1 VNEWVVCGDSMGASE
16 CSGVAFAIPARLLLG
31 VPTYQ
36 ARIFFESAI
45 MKKGVET

>member
-1 VNEWVVCGDSMGASE
+1 VSELVVCGDSMGVSA

-36 ARIFFESAI
+36 VRIFIESAI